1 MKMTAE
7 HFGDPF
13 LRIGV
18 LLNETDP
25 LVVHIVRRKAGLLR
39 HFLNDL
45 RIIAGDA
52 QLFRYLFADGA
63 SAAAKRAADGD
74 NSVFYAFRTPSTF
87 NSR

>member
-1 MKMTAE
+1 MTAE
-7 HFGDPF
+7 HFGGQF

-25 LVVHIVRRKAGLLR
+25 LVVHIVRREAGLLR

-52 QLFRYLFADGA
+52 QLFR
-63 SAAAKRAADGD
+63 
-74 NSVFYAFRTPSTF
+74 
-87 NSR
+87 